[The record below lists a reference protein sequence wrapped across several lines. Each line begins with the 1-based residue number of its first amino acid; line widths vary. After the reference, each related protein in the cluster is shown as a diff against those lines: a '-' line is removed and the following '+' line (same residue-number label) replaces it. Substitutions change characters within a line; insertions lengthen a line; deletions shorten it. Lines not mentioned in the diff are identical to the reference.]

1 MSSSRDTSLDEKYR
15 FRSEMV
21 DELALD
27 VIGPGGGEN
36 EVISEAP
43 LDRYIIGALWPADDL
58 RQETPE
64 PDGVEAGD
72 KEPTE
77 DSPVAQALMRY
88 PSSVGLT
95 FSVRLADATD
105 IVIGIEGARYAVV
118 AVDGEDTETKK
129 KRSNDWQRYPLE
141 LEPVTVSIAEPGL
154 CGPKEAV
161 VDGLELYVY
170 VRPPRDGISTVSVAL
185 RNRNRAVKGELRDD
199 KAWFQI
205 GLSVSTSVPAI
216 VDRTNH
222 VNVGN
227 DPDLDTSALLYRN
240 MRTFAIGHGC
250 AVEWDTAAV
259 VAGAVATVATTF
271 LPSYE
276 VSRARPGLLDESVN
290 LRMSFLAAGSDDEII
305 ASLWALA
312 TRYREWIKRLEGDLT
327 SGDADVRDELLD
339 TAFGHVGA
347 ARTAAD
353 RIEAG
358 IDLLRDDPV
367 SMRAFRLS
375 NQAMQLQ
382 RARQDWVRK
391 GAKGTVGDGA
401 EDRWYPFQLAYI
413 LLNLPGLA
421 DRHHPDRDIADL
433 LWFPTGGGKTE
444 AYLGLV
450 AFSILHRRL
459 NDRDAQGVAVIMRY
473 TLRLLTIQQFERAT
487 MLMCSLETVRKTNS
501 DIGDRPFSIGL
512 WVGSGGTP
520 NSLDEARRSLR
531 DLASGRELQEKNPVQ
546 LTQCPWCGTLLDHK
560 NYSVL
565 KFPDRHLH
573 IGCGASGCDFA
584 DGLPVHVVDE
594 DIYRERPELIL
605 GTVDKFAAMAWK
617 ADVGKLF
624 ARDGVGYPPN
634 LIIQD
639 ELHLISGPLGSMV
652 GLYETA
658 VDAACSVDPLS
669 ESADRGRPKVIA
681 STATIRR
688 AEKQIRAVFA
698 RTAAQFPPPG
708 INPDESFFAEPA
720 PRDTHGTRQYVGIMS
735 PATSHATLLVRV
747 YAALLQA
754 ANDIDGDDATRDP
767 YWTLLGYFNSLR
779 VLGSA
784 NLQVEGDVRERLTVV
799 ANRKGATA
807 RELKPANELTSRVAS
822 SEIPERLKRIEATL
836 ADGKP
841 DDVVLATNMISV
853 GVDIDRL
860 GLMAVMGQPQS
871 SSEYIQATSRVGRKY
886 PGLVFTIFNA
896 ARSRD
901 RSHYE
906 SFIPYHQALYRAV
919 EATSATP
926 FAARARDRGLHGV
939 LVSLARLLVP
949 DLAPDTAAYLAD
961 NNWDDLR
968 KIADLVARRA
978 ELVLKDPTK
987 LADEEGEREY
997 DDTVRQIDELLDV
1010 WSEAG
1015 EAKPNM
1021 RYQNVRNV
1029 DAALLVD
1036 PSDAL
1041 INDAIEYSQAEAPWP
1056 TMRSMREVDAE
1067 SGLYQIAMK
1076 RK

>member
-1 MSSSRDTSLDEKYR
+1 MSSRDTSLDEKYR
-15 FRSEMV
+15 FRTEMV
-21 DELALD
+21 DELAAD
-27 VIGPGGGEN
+27 VVGPGGGEN
-36 EVISEAP
+36 ETIAEPP
-43 LDRYIIGALWPADDL
+43 LDRYIVGALWPSDDE

-64 PDGVEAGD
+64 PDGADADRESTD
-72 KEPTE
+72 

-95 FSVRLADATD
+95 FSVRLADAQD
-105 IVIGIEGARYAVV
+105 ITIGIEGASYVRTG
-118 AVDGEDTETKK
+118 VDGDGAVAAKD
-129 KRSNDWQRYPLE
+129 KRSGDWQRVPLE
-141 LEPVTVSIAEPGL
+141 IEPLTLSVGSPGVV
-154 CGPKEAV
+154 GPIKDV
-161 VDGLELYVY
+161 VEGLQLYVY
-170 VRPPRDGISTVSVAL
+170 VRPPRDGVSTISVAL
-185 RNRNRAVKGELRDD
+185 RNTNAVAKGEMRDG
-199 KAWFQI
+199 KAWFQV
-205 GLSVSTSVPAI
+205 GLSISTVVPAI
-216 VDRTNH
+216 VDRTSH
-222 VNVGN
+222 VNIGH
-227 DPDLDTSALLYRN
+227 DEDLDSSALLYRN
-240 MRTFAIGHGC
+240 KRTFAIGHGC
-250 AVEWDTAAV
+250 AVKWDIAAS
-259 VAGAVATVATTF
+259 GEAVNRVATTF
-271 LPSYE
+271 LPTYE
-276 VSRARPGLLDESVN
+276 VSRARPGLVDESVN
-290 LRMSFLAAGSDDEII
+290 LRMSFLASGSDDEVI
-305 ASLWALA
+305 ASLRGLVS
-312 TRYREWIKRLEGDLT
+312 RYREWIKALDGDLS
-327 SGDADVRDELLD
+327 SGEADVHAELLGV
-339 TAFGHVGA
+339 ARRHVKA
-347 ARTAAD
+347 AGIAAD

-375 NQAMQLQ
+375 NHAMQLQ
-382 RARQDWVRK
+382 RARQDWVRG

-401 EDRWYPFQLAYI
+401 EDGWYPFQLAYI

-421 DRHHPDRDIADL
+421 DRHHPDREIADL

-459 NDRDAQGVAVIMRY
+459 GDPEAQGVAVIMRY

-487 MLMCSLETVRKTNS
+487 MLMCSLETVRKANR
-501 DIGDRPFSIGL
+501 DIGDLPFSIGL
-512 WVGSGGTP
+512 WVGGGGTP
-520 NSLDEARRSLR
+520 NTLAEARRSLS

-546 LTQCPWCGTLLDHK
+546 LTQCPWCGTLMDHN
-560 NYSVL
+560 NYAIVKS
-565 KFPDRHLH
+565 PERHLQ
-573 IGCGASGCDFA
+573 IACGTVGCDFA
-584 DGLPVHVVDE
+584 TGLPVHVVDE

-617 ADVGKLF
+617 EDVGKLF
-624 ARDGVGYPPN
+624 ARDGVGHPPS

-658 VDAACSVDPLS
+658 VDAACSTDPLA
-669 ESADRGRPKVIA
+669 ESDDRGRPKVIA

-688 AEKQIRAVFA
+688 AEKQIRSVFA
-698 RTAAQFPPPG
+698 RRAAQFPPPG

-720 PRDTHGTRQYVGIMS
+720 PRETHGTREYVGVMS
-735 PATSHATLLVRV
+735 PGSSHATLMVRV
-747 YAALLQA
+747 YSALLQGA
-754 ANDIDGDDATRDP
+754 KDIDGDDATRDP

-784 NLQVEGDVRERLTVV
+784 NLQVEGDVRERLRVV
-799 ANRKGATA
+799 ANRKETEG

-822 SEIPERLKRIEATL
+822 SEIPLRLKQIEATL
-836 ADGKP
+836 ADGDP

-860 GLMAVMGQPQS
+860 GLMTVMGQPQS

-886 PGLVFTIFNA
+886 PGLVVTIFNA

-906 SFIPYHQALYRAV
+906 SFVPYHQALYRAV

-949 DLAPDTAAYLAD
+949 GLTPDTAAYLAED
-961 NNWDDLR
+961 NWDDLR
-968 KIADLVARRA
+968 KIADLIAKRA
-978 ELVLKDPTK
+978 AVVLEDP
-987 LADEEGEREY
+987 ANPGDAESERERA
-997 DDTVRQIDELLDV
+997 DTVRQVDELLTV
-1010 WSEAG
+1010 WADAG

-1021 RYQNVRNV
+1021 RYQNVRNL

-1041 INDAIEYSQAEAPWP
+1041 TNDHIDYSQEEAPWP

-1067 SGLYQIAMK
+1067 SGLYQIPMK